1 MKTVSFGFGTY
12 AVDLGPNSQT
22 CHKIILRS
30 SVNGTLG
37 NKILYFVVR
46 RRFQVAWLDSD
57 SVPLTVDYTSVAT
70 TTTTTTAT
78 DKIVVIIIIL
88 FFLLLFFFFVV
99 VFVYCYYY
107 YYYYYSRD
115 SVPLTYED
123 KTMVDDTRFSV
134 VRQDNREWNLQIRD
148 IRWSD
153 RGQYRCRV
161 TM

>member
-1 MKTVSFGFGTY
+1 MVPCG
-12 AVDLGPNSQT
+12 
-22 CHKIILRS
+22 
-30 SVNGTLG
+30 
-37 NKILYFVVR
+37 
-46 RRFQVAWLDSD
+46 FQVAWLDS
-57 SVPLTVDYTSVAT
+57 
-70 TTTTTTAT
+70 
-78 DKIVVIIIIL
+78 
-88 FFLLLFFFFVV
+88 
-99 VFVYCYYY
+99 
-107 YYYYYSRD
+107 D